1 MKKIFISII
10 LISIAGM
17 SYAQEKSFY
26 DFKAESIYGEMI
38 DFSVFK
44 GKKVLVVNTASKCGL
59 TPQYKQ
65 LQELYDTY
73 GGDGFEIVGFPANNF
88 GEQEPGTNEEIR
100 KFCEQN
106 YGVTFTMM
114 NKVSVKGDD
123 ISPIY
128 AWLTQKKLNGVKDS
142 EVTWNFQK
150 YFIDENGHLVDFAT
164 PKTNPLD
171 DKIISWVTE

>member
-1 MKKIFISII
+1 MKKIYIAII
-10 LISIAGM
+10 LISITGM
-17 SYAQEKSFY
+17 TYAQNKSFY
-26 DFKAESIYGEMI
+26 DFKAESITGELI

-73 GGDGFEIVGFPANNF
+73 GGQGFEIVGFPANNF
-88 GEQEPGTNEEIR
+88 AGQEPGTNEEI
-100 KFCEQN
+100 KTFCEQN

-114 NKVSVKGDD
+114 NKISVKGDD

-128 AWLTQKKLNGVKDS
+128 SWLTQKSENGVMDS

-164 PKTNPLD
+164 PKTSPLD
-171 DKIISWVTE
+171 EKITAWVKK